1 MFLKIVVDEFV
12 GFCVGFFALFDLF
25 FVCVCW
31 FLELVGFGLLF
42 YVVVLCFHIFD
53 VSECCLS
60 FPQFSGLFMI
70 FGVVFSVIRSGCS
83 GLFFTSAL
91 VMFCLFFQNQADT
104 LEAWR
109 RILTH
114 GGDNPKP

>member
-42 YVVVLCFHIFD
+42 YVVVLCFSYILCFRMLFELSSIFWFVYD
-53 VSECCLS
+53 FWCC
-60 FPQFSGLFMI
+60 F
-70 FGVVFSVIRSGCS
+70 FSVIRSGCS
-83 GLFFTSAL
+83 G
-91 VMFCLFFQNQADT
+91 FFQVS
-104 LEAWR
+104 L
-109 RILTH
+109 
-114 GGDNPKP
+114 

>member
-42 YVVVLCFHIFD
+42 YVVVLCFHIFY

-70 FGVVFSVIRSGCS
+70 FGVVFFRNPFWVFRFFSSV
-83 GLFFTSAL
+83 L